1 VHHHQKLCELRFKL
15 ESAVREFGA
24 WCLPFPG
31 RGSAIREIVGW
42 FDKEIKSLLN
52 TFVKANK
59 NFMCYAVVCVLRM
72 LYDSGCD
79 HMAEVQDLMTSCDA
93 TILEDLPPELL
104 KLACRLVKK
113 CWTVRVLPSA
123 ARRLRKDPEVNYSS
137 TSAAFSC
144 YCAFGLY
151 LFGFSMQ
158 SDGDEGKGNGGTM
171 TSPKVLVRA
180 KVPPLHMTMRTLP
193 PISPR
198 GMGMLPKGTKI
209 VRVTSIAKG
218 NRDGEV

>member
-1 VHHHQKLCELRFKL
+1 
-15 ESAVREFGA
+15 VREFGA

-42 FDKEIKSLLN
+42 FDKEIKSLPN

-79 HMAEVQDLMTSCDA
+79 HMVEVQDLMTSCDA

-123 ARRLRKDPEVNYSS
+123 AR
-137 TSAAFSC
+137 
-144 YCAFGLY
+144 
-151 LFGFSMQ
+151 
-158 SDGDEGKGNGGTM
+158 
-171 TSPKVLVRA
+171 
-180 KVPPLHMTMRTLP
+180 
-193 PISPR
+193 
-198 GMGMLPKGTKI
+198 
-209 VRVTSIAKG
+209 
-218 NRDGEV
+218 